1 MRLPCGIFLVTAAL
15 ARIRSSS
22 QPVARARGLEPRT
35 SKRIKLT
42 DGELA
47 IQEETKKVDSR
58 AVGPMLMLRLLES
71 IATGAIPD
79 LKDEAAS
86 IVEQLKTKLEADK
99 NR

>member
-1 MRLPCGIFLVTAAL
+1 
-15 ARIRSSS
+15 
-22 QPVARARGLEPRT
+22 
-35 SKRIKLT
+35 
-42 DGELA
+42 
-47 IQEETKKVDSR
+47 
-58 AVGPMLMLRLLES
+58 MLMLRLLES